1 MKLIINEGKSNE
13 VYDDLYKYADEYR
26 FTSRWTKNNVE
37 TKLNRTKKLFNL
49 SDMELNKI
57 IDKVNK
63 DYKRKNK
70 VKSNPYDENSY
81 KVESVKTRTIREAR
95 YGLDW
100 KEIKTQSLY
109 IGNNEYVKLP
119 VYERR
124 LYNNIVIHVV
134 PEETDEVGEIVY
146 RVYYT
151 PSIGRAGFKQVESG
165 FFSSG
170 EAMDYVDNEL
180 IGKFDI
186 FESLNEEVQDN
197 VAIIDFDKAEL
208 VSGKFSSSII
218 IPIIQDDYTLRDIE
232 LTLWGDSTW
241 SWSVKLKGS
250 PTIQLKSFHKVEF
263 DVQYSREID
272 ADRFIDSMF
281 MTVSQVQKIIKDV
294 VTDYF
299 NEKFKDLVIDAKGKL
314 KQDMIDDIVVLMA
327 QYSNMKDSTNYDVNN
342 DIYGVEKFDRN
353 KYKNYNQY
361 VEVKL
366 LDYLDNLPNASI
378 HLMTRQ
384 KLDNIVKDL
393 SLYLKHKNIEATDK
407 TLNIDGIRL
416 KGYANDIARD
426 YIKSLFNKGWEE
438 ITPDELD
445 NININKVYKADTI
458 YGVIAGSSKDIKTKS
473 YSTNMGHGSL
483 SSTTIF
489 TPHIYV
495 DNQNNI
501 LVNTTSVTWD

>member
-26 FTSRWTKNNVE
+26 FTSKWTKNNVE
-37 TKLNRTKKLFNL
+37 TKLNRTQKLFNL
-49 SDMELNKI
+49 SDVELSKI

-151 PSIGRAGFKQVESG
+151 PSIGKAGFKQVESD

-186 FESLNEEVQDN
+186 F
-197 VAIIDFDKAEL
+197 
-208 VSGKFSSSII
+208 
-218 IPIIQDDYTLRDIE
+218 
-232 LTLWGDSTW
+232 
-241 SWSVKLKGS
+241 
-250 PTIQLKSFHKVEF
+250 
-263 DVQYSREID
+263 
-272 ADRFIDSMF
+272 
-281 MTVSQVQKIIKDV
+281 
-294 VTDYF
+294 
-299 NEKFKDLVIDAKGKL
+299 
-314 KQDMIDDIVVLMA
+314 DIV
-327 QYSNMKDSTNYDVNN
+327 
-342 DIYGVEKFDRN
+342 
-353 KYKNYNQY
+353 KN
-361 VEVKL
+361 
-366 LDYLDNLPNASI
+366 
-378 HLMTRQ
+378 
-384 KLDNIVKDL
+384 
-393 SLYLKHKNIEATDK
+393 
-407 TLNIDGIRL
+407 
-416 KGYANDIARD
+416 
-426 YIKSLFNKGWEE
+426 
-438 ITPDELD
+438 
-445 NININKVYKADTI
+445 
-458 YGVIAGSSKDIKTKS
+458 
-473 YSTNMGHGSL
+473 
-483 SSTTIF
+483 
-489 TPHIYV
+489 
-495 DNQNNI
+495 
-501 LVNTTSVTWD
+501 